1 MEATQCAS
9 FYSQGNIYFL
19 HVKLFIFL
27 CFAYR
32 ACTSPFSVPTQKS
45 WNYCALQFF
54 LALAVAQTGGYLPSH
69 TDLIVVD

>member
-1 MEATQCAS
+1 MLVPTVKAIFISSLLNYLSS
-9 FYSQGNIYFL
+9 F
-19 HVKLFIFL
+19 V
-27 CFAYR
+27 CFAYHT
-32 ACTSPFSVPTQKS
+32 CTSPFSVPTRKS